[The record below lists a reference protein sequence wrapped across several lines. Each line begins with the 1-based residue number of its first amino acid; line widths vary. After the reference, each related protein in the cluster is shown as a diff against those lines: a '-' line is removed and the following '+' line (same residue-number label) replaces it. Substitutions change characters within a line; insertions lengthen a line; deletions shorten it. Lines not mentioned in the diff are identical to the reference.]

1 MTKFSEFKNGCL
13 QEIPLQLGVF
23 PFGIAYGILGSEVGL
38 TNIQTYLL
46 SIIIFAGVSQIVF
59 AQLFSTFT
67 PSFIIVGTIGIVNLR
82 HILYGVSLSSYLKK
96 LSLKWRVILSYLI
109 TDEAFAISYKRFSEE
124 KKTKY
129 MHFHLL
135 GSGITLWISWQISTL
150 IGIFIGPSIPIS
162 LNLEYVIPLSFIAIV
177 VVSIN
182 TKIKLI
188 VFIMS
193 ALFSI
198 LLKDLPWN
206 LWIITSALISII
218 IGVLISNF
226 RKGIK

>member
-23 PFGIAYGILGSEVGL
+23 PFGIAYGILGIEVGL

-67 PSFIIVGTIGIVNLR
+67 PSFMIVGTIGIVNLR

-96 LSLKWRVILSYLI
+96 LSLKWRIILSYLI

-150 IGIFIGPSIPIS
+150 IGIFIGPSIPNS

-188 VFIMS
+188 IFIMS
-193 ALFSI
+193 ALLSI
-198 LLKDLPWN
+198 LLRDLPWN

>member
-23 PFGIAYGILGSEVGL
+23 PFGIAYGILGIEVGL
-38 TNIQTYLL
+38 TNIQTFLL

-150 IGIFIGPSIPIS
+150 IGIFIGPSIPNS

-198 LLKDLPWN
+198 LLRDLPWN

>member
-23 PFGIAYGILGSEVGL
+23 PFGIAYGILGIEVGL
-38 TNIQTYLL
+38 TNIQTFLL

-67 PSFIIVGTIGIVNLR
+67 PSFMIVGTIGIVNLR

-198 LLKDLPWN
+198 LFRDLPWN

>member
-23 PFGIAYGILGSEVGL
+23 PFGIAYGILGIEVGL
-38 TNIQTYLL
+38 TNIQTFLL

-67 PSFIIVGTIGIVNLR
+67 PNFMIIGTIGIVNLR

-96 LSLKWRVILSYLI
+96 LSLKWRIILSYLI

-135 GSGITLWISWQISTL
+135 GSGITLWTSWQISTL
-150 IGIFIGPSIPIS
+150 IGIFIGPSIPNS

-198 LLKDLPWN
+198 LLRDLPWN

>member
-1 MTKFSEFKNGCL
+1 MTKFSEFKNGCF

-23 PFGIAYGILGSEVGL
+23 PFGIAYGILGIEVGL

-67 PSFIIVGTIGIVNLR
+67 PSFMIVGTIGIVNLR

-96 LSLKWRVILSYLI
+96 LSLKWRMILSYLI

-135 GSGITLWISWQISTL
+135 GSGITLWTSWQISTL
-150 IGIFIGPSIPIS
+150 IGIFIGPSIPNS

-177 VVSIN
+177 AVSIN

-198 LLKDLPWN
+198 LLRDLPWN

>member
-23 PFGIAYGILGSEVGL
+23 PFGIAYGILGIEVGL
-38 TNIQTYLL
+38 TNIQTFLL

-96 LSLKWRVILSYLI
+96 LSLKWRIILSYLI

-135 GSGITLWISWQISTL
+135 GTGITLWTSWQISTL
-150 IGIFIGPSIPIS
+150 IGIFIGPSIPNS
-162 LNLEYVIPLSFIAIV
+162 LNLEYVIPLSFIAVV

-198 LLKDLPWN
+198 LLRDLPWN

>member
-23 PFGIAYGILGSEVGL
+23 PFGIAYGILGIEVGL

-193 ALFSI
+193 ALLCI
-198 LLKDLPWN
+198 LLRDLSWN

>member
-23 PFGIAYGILGSEVGL
+23 PFGIAYGILGIEVGL

-67 PSFIIVGTIGIVNLR
+67 PSFMIVGTIGIVNLR

-96 LSLKWRVILSYLI
+96 LSLKWRIILSYLI

-135 GSGITLWISWQISTL
+135 GSGITLWTSWQISTL
-150 IGIFIGPSIPIS
+150 IGIFIGPSIPNS

-198 LLKDLPWN
+198 LLRDLPWN

-218 IGVLISNF
+218 IGVFISNF

>member
-23 PFGIAYGILGSEVGL
+23 PFGIAYGILGIEVGL
-38 TNIQTYLL
+38 TNIQTFLL

-67 PSFIIVGTIGIVNLR
+67 PSFMIVGTIGIVNLR

-96 LSLKWRVILSYLI
+96 LSLKWRIILSYLI

-150 IGIFIGPSIPIS
+150 IGIFIGPSIPNS

-188 VFIMS
+188 IFIMS
-193 ALFSI
+193 ALLSI
-198 LLKDLPWN
+198 LLRDLPWN

>member
-1 MTKFSEFKNGCL
+1 MTKFSEFKNGCF

-23 PFGIAYGILGSEVGL
+23 PFGIAYGILGIEVGL

-67 PSFIIVGTIGIVNLR
+67 PSFMIVGTIGIVNLR

-96 LSLKWRVILSYLI
+96 LSLKWRIILSYLI

-150 IGIFIGPSIPIS
+150 IGIFIGPSIPNS

-188 VFIMS
+188 IFIMS
-193 ALFSI
+193 ALLSI
-198 LLKDLPWN
+198 LLRDLPWN

>member
-23 PFGIAYGILGSEVGL
+23 PFGIAYGILGIEVGL

-96 LSLKWRVILSYLI
+96 LSLKWRIILSYLI

-135 GSGITLWISWQISTL
+135 GTGITLWTSWQISTL
-150 IGIFIGPSIPIS
+150 IGIFIGPSIPNS

-193 ALFSI
+193 ALLSI
-198 LLKDLPWN
+198 LLRDLPWN

>member
-1 MTKFSEFKNGCL
+1 MTKFSEFKNGCF

-23 PFGIAYGILGSEVGL
+23 PFGIAYGILGIEVGL

-67 PSFIIVGTIGIVNLR
+67 PSFMIVGTIGIVNLR

-96 LSLKWRVILSYLI
+96 LSLKWRIILSYLI

-150 IGIFIGPSIPIS
+150 IGIFIGPSIPNS

-193 ALFSI
+193 ALLSI
-198 LLKDLPWN
+198 LLRDLPWN

>member
-23 PFGIAYGILGSEVGL
+23 PFGIAYGILGIEVGL

-150 IGIFIGPSIPIS
+150 IGIFIGPSIPNS

-198 LLKDLPWN
+198 LLRDLPWN

-218 IGVLISNF
+218 IGVLISNS

>member
-23 PFGIAYGILGSEVGL
+23 PFGIAYGILGIEVGL

-59 AQLFSTFT
+59 AQLVSTFT
-67 PSFIIVGTIGIVNLR
+67 PSFMIVGTIGIVNLR

-96 LSLKWRVILSYLI
+96 LSLKWRIILSYLI

-135 GSGITLWISWQISTL
+135 GSGITLWTSWQISTL
-150 IGIFIGPSIPIS
+150 IGIFIGPSIPNS

-188 VFIMS
+188 IFIMS
-193 ALFSI
+193 ALLSI
-198 LLKDLPWN
+198 LLRDLPWN

>member
-23 PFGIAYGILGSEVGL
+23 PFGIAYGILGIEVGL

-59 AQLFSTFT
+59 AQLVSTFT
-67 PSFIIVGTIGIVNLR
+67 PSFMIVGTIGIVNLR

-96 LSLKWRVILSYLI
+96 LSLKWRIILSYLI

-135 GSGITLWISWQISTL
+135 GSGITLWTSWQISTL
-150 IGIFIGPSIPIS
+150 IGIFIGPSIPNS

-198 LLKDLPWN
+198 LLRDLPWN

-226 RKGIK
+226 RKGKK

>member
-23 PFGIAYGILGSEVGL
+23 PFGIAYGILGIEVGL

-67 PSFIIVGTIGIVNLR
+67 PSFMIVGTIGIVNLR

-96 LSLKWRVILSYLI
+96 LSLKWRIILSYLI

-150 IGIFIGPSIPIS
+150 IGIFIGPSIPNS

-193 ALFSI
+193 ALLSI
-198 LLKDLPWN
+198 LLRDLPWN

>member
-23 PFGIAYGILGSEVGL
+23 PFGIAYGILGIEVGL

-59 AQLFSTFT
+59 AQLVSTFT
-67 PSFIIVGTIGIVNLR
+67 PSFMIVGTIGIVNLR

-150 IGIFIGPSIPIS
+150 IGIFIGPSIPNS

-198 LLKDLPWN
+198 LLRDLPWN

>member
-23 PFGIAYGILGSEVGL
+23 PFGIAYGILGIEVGL

-124 KKTKY
+124 KNTKY

-135 GSGITLWISWQISTL
+135 GSGITLWTSWQISTL

-198 LLKDLPWN
+198 LLRDLPWN

>member
-23 PFGIAYGILGSEVGL
+23 PFGIAYGILGIEVGL
-38 TNIQTYLL
+38 TNIQTFLL

-67 PSFIIVGTIGIVNLR
+67 PNFMIVGTIGIVNLR

-96 LSLKWRVILSYLI
+96 LSLKWRIILSYLI

-150 IGIFIGPSIPIS
+150 IGIFIGPSISNS

-193 ALFSI
+193 ALLSI
-198 LLKDLPWN
+198 LLRDLPWN

>member
-23 PFGIAYGILGSEVGL
+23 PFGIAYGILGIEVGL

-198 LLKDLPWN
+198 LLRDLPWN

>member
-23 PFGIAYGILGSEVGL
+23 PFGIAYGILGIEVGL
-38 TNIQTYLL
+38 TNIQTFLL

-67 PSFIIVGTIGIVNLR
+67 PSLMIVGTIGIVNLR

-193 ALFSI
+193 ALLCI
-198 LLKDLPWN
+198 LLRDLSWN

-226 RKGIK
+226 GKGIK

>member
-23 PFGIAYGILGSEVGL
+23 PFGIAYGILGIEVGL
-38 TNIQTYLL
+38 TNIQTFLL

-67 PSFIIVGTIGIVNLR
+67 PSFMIVGTIGIVNLR

-135 GSGITLWISWQISTL
+135 GSGITLWTSWQISTL
-150 IGIFIGPSIPIS
+150 IGIFIGPSIPNS

-198 LLKDLPWN
+198 LLRDLPWN

-226 RKGIK
+226 GKGIK

>member
-23 PFGIAYGILGSEVGL
+23 PFGIAYGILGIEVGL

-67 PSFIIVGTIGIVNLR
+67 PSFMIVGTIGIVNLR

-96 LSLKWRVILSYLI
+96 LSLKWRMILSYLI

-150 IGIFIGPSIPIS
+150 IGIFIGPSIPNS

-193 ALFSI
+193 ALLSI
-198 LLKDLPWN
+198 LLRDLPWN

>member
-23 PFGIAYGILGSEVGL
+23 PFGIAYGILGIEVGL
-38 TNIQTYLL
+38 TNIQTFLL

-135 GSGITLWISWQISTL
+135 GSGITLWTSWQISTL
-150 IGIFIGPSIPIS
+150 IGIFIGPSIPNS
-162 LNLEYVIPLSFIAIV
+162 LNLEYVIPLSFIAVV

-193 ALFSI
+193 ALLSI
-198 LLKDLPWN
+198 LLRDLPWN

>member
-23 PFGIAYGILGSEVGL
+23 PFGIAYGILGIEVGL

-67 PSFIIVGTIGIVNLR
+67 PSFMIVGTIGIVNLR
-82 HILYGVSLSSYLKK
+82 HVLYGVSLSSYLKK

-135 GSGITLWISWQISTL
+135 GSGITLWTSWQISTL
-150 IGIFIGPSIPIS
+150 IGIFIGPSIPNS

-198 LLKDLPWN
+198 LLRDLPWN

-218 IGVLISNF
+218 IGVFISNF

>member
-23 PFGIAYGILGSEVGL
+23 PFGIAYGILGIEVGL

-67 PSFIIVGTIGIVNLR
+67 PSFMIVGTIGMVNLR

-96 LSLKWRVILSYLI
+96 LSLKWRIILSYLI

-135 GSGITLWISWQISTL
+135 GSGITLWTSWQISTL
-150 IGIFIGPSIPIS
+150 IGIFIGPSIPNS

-193 ALFSI
+193 ALLCI
-198 LLKDLPWN
+198 LLRDLSWN

>member
-23 PFGIAYGILGSEVGL
+23 PFGIAYGILGIEVGL

-150 IGIFIGPSIPIS
+150 IGIFIGPSIPNS

-198 LLKDLPWN
+198 LLRDLPWN

>member
-1 MTKFSEFKNGCL
+1 MTKFSEFKNGCF

-23 PFGIAYGILGSEVGL
+23 PFGIAYGILGIEVGL

-67 PSFIIVGTIGIVNLR
+67 PSFMIVGTIGIVNLR

-96 LSLKWRVILSYLI
+96 LSLKWRIILSYLI

-135 GSGITLWISWQISTL
+135 GSGITLWTSWQISTL
-150 IGIFIGPSIPIS
+150 IGIFIGPSIPNS

-198 LLKDLPWN
+198 LLRDLPWN

>member
-23 PFGIAYGILGSEVGL
+23 PFGIAYGILGIEVGL

-67 PSFIIVGTIGIVNLR
+67 PNFMIVGTIGIVNLR

-96 LSLKWRVILSYLI
+96 LSLKWRIILSYLI

-150 IGIFIGPSIPIS
+150 IGIFIGPSISNS

-193 ALFSI
+193 ALLSI
-198 LLKDLPWN
+198 LLRDLPWN

>member
-23 PFGIAYGILGSEVGL
+23 PFGIAYGILGIEVGL

-59 AQLFSTFT
+59 AQLVSTFT
-67 PSFIIVGTIGIVNLR
+67 PSFMIVGTIGIVNLR

-96 LSLKWRVILSYLI
+96 LSLKWRIILSYLI

-135 GSGITLWISWQISTL
+135 GSGITLWTSWQISTL
-150 IGIFIGPSIPIS
+150 IGIFIGPSIPNS

-198 LLKDLPWN
+198 LLRDLPWN

>member
-23 PFGIAYGILGSEVGL
+23 PFGIAYGILGIEVGL

-67 PSFIIVGTIGIVNLR
+67 PSFMIVGTIGIVNLR

-96 LSLKWRVILSYLI
+96 LSLKWRMILSYLI

-150 IGIFIGPSIPIS
+150 IGIFIGPSISNS

-198 LLKDLPWN
+198 LLRDLPWN

>member
-23 PFGIAYGILGSEVGL
+23 PFGIAYGILGIEVGL

-67 PSFIIVGTIGIVNLR
+67 PSFMIVGTIGIVNLR

-96 LSLKWRVILSYLI
+96 LSLKWRIILSYLI

-135 GSGITLWISWQISTL
+135 GSGITLWTSWQISTL
-150 IGIFIGPSIPIS
+150 IGIFIGPSIPNS

-193 ALFSI
+193 ALLSI
-198 LLKDLPWN
+198 LLRDLPWN

-226 RKGIK
+226 RKGKK

>member
-23 PFGIAYGILGSEVGL
+23 PFGIAYGILGIEVGL

-67 PSFIIVGTIGIVNLR
+67 PSFMIVGTIGIVNLR

-96 LSLKWRVILSYLI
+96 LSLKWRMILSYLI

-198 LLKDLPWN
+198 LLRDLPWN

>member
-23 PFGIAYGILGSEVGL
+23 PFGIAYGILGIEVGL

-150 IGIFIGPSIPIS
+150 IGIFIGPSIPNS

-188 VFIMS
+188 IFIMS
-193 ALFSI
+193 ALLSI
-198 LLKDLPWN
+198 LLRDLPWN
-206 LWIITSALISII
+206 LLIITSALISII

>member
-23 PFGIAYGILGSEVGL
+23 PFGIAYGILGIEVGL

-67 PSFIIVGTIGIVNLR
+67 PSFMIVGTIGIVNLR

-150 IGIFIGPSIPIS
+150 IGIFIGPSIPNS

-188 VFIMS
+188 IFIMS
-193 ALFSI
+193 ALLSI
-198 LLKDLPWN
+198 LLRDLPWN

>member
-1 MTKFSEFKNGCL
+1 MTKFSEFKNGCF

-23 PFGIAYGILGSEVGL
+23 PFGIAYGILGIEVGL

-150 IGIFIGPSIPIS
+150 IGIFIGPSIPNS

-198 LLKDLPWN
+198 LLRDLPWN

>member
-23 PFGIAYGILGSEVGL
+23 PFGIAYGILGIEVGL
-38 TNIQTYLL
+38 TNIQTFLL

-96 LSLKWRVILSYLI
+96 LSLKWRIILSYLI

-135 GSGITLWISWQISTL
+135 GTGITLWTSWQISTL
-150 IGIFIGPSIPIS
+150 IGIFIGPSIPNS

-188 VFIMS
+188 IFIMS
-193 ALFSI
+193 ALLSI
-198 LLKDLPWN
+198 LLRDLPWN